1 MPITHSPFAGNIG
14 IEGISW
20 RRNEVSLPVG
30 TTVLPSGDLVSQ
42 AALDTLYG
50 SRLEEELKAF
60 LKPNLMSRELLLP
73 GVLGSR
79 LNKARRKLR
88 SEARKSGSR
97 TLARAADLLEEDEEM
112 KELLA
117 MYRGL
122 LQKG

>member
-1 MPITHSPFAGNIG
+1 MPVTYSPFAGNIG

-20 RRNEVSLPVG
+20 KKNEISLPAG

-50 SRLEEELKAF
+50 SRLEEQLRAF
-60 LKPNLMSRELLLP
+60 IKPNPATRDLLLP
-73 GVLGSR
+73 GVMSARLHQARKKLRAEARRGGSR
-79 LNKARRKLR
+79 A
-88 SEARKSGSR
+88 
-97 TLARAADLLEEDEEM
+97 LARAADLLEEDEEL
-112 KELLA
+112 KDLLA

>member
-60 LKPNLMSRELLLP
+60 IKPNLAARDLLLP
-73 GVLGSR
+73 GVLNSR
-79 LNKARRKLR
+79 LNQARKKLRALARRG
-88 SEARKSGSR
+88 GSR
-97 TLARAADLLEEDEEM
+97 ALARAADLLEEDEEL
-112 KELLA
+112 KDLLA

>member
-50 SRLEEELKAF
+50 SRLEEELRAF
-60 LKPNLMSRELLLP
+60 VKPDLAARDLLLP
-73 GVLGSR
+73 GVLNSR
-79 LNKARRKLR
+79 LNQARKKLRALARRG
-88 SEARKSGSR
+88 GSR
-97 TLARAADLLEEDEEM
+97 ALARAADLLEEDEEL
-112 KELLA
+112 KDLLA